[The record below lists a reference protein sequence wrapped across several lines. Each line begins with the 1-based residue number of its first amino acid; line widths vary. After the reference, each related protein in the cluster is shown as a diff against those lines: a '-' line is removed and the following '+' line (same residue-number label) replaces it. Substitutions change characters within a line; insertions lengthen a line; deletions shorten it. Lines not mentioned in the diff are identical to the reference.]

1 MESQEKRKQFFEA
14 TVKNT
19 RFEQLSA
26 SCDIGQGIIMGYEQA
41 LKDSKQTEIDIA
53 YKKLEPLL
61 QIQERCLQQM
71 NWCDEVFRKYPEL
84 RLINFDST
92 KEAYSDIFT
101 LVNSKIE
108 AIEYFLKTGNYGEL

>member
-1 MESQEKRKQFFEA
+1 MESQEKRKQFFES

-19 RFEQLSA
+19 RFERLSA
-26 SCDIGQGIIMGYEQA
+26 SSDVGQGVIMGYEQA

-61 QIQERCLQQM
+61 QIQERCLQQI
-71 NWCDEVFRKYPEL
+71 NWCDEVFRKYPDL
-84 RLINFDST
+84 RLISFDAT
-92 KEAYSDIFT
+92 KESYSDILT

-108 AIEYFLKTGNYGEL
+108 EIECLLKTI